1 MCASLFL
8 KLYGKLK
15 HNFCKHRIVVVGY
28 GVAGKECMDS
38 KFFGTFG
45 FQDAECIKN
54 LLGSHSVFCISRII
68 HDTVADLE
76 YSAWIITAADHFR
89 NSSESSLYA
98 LNMCNI
104 IKIDDSTDLIC
115 IFELFLRCIVGGEHD
130 IALLAAHCFCH
141 HKLCGGGAVTAAA
154 ILLKNVDQIRVR
166 CCFYCKKFLE
176 SFVPGE
182 SLFQSFCILTDS
194 LLIIKME
201 RCRIF
206 FGNLVEFLKCHK
218 WYFFHNNCISCFPT
232 AVP

>member
-1 MCASLFL
+1 MKIEIKERKLTAGNRSL
-8 KLYGKLK
+8 Y
-15 HNFCKHRIVVVGY
+15 
-28 GVAGKECMDS
+28 
-38 KFFGTFG
+38 
-45 FQDAECIKN
+45 
-54 LLGSHSVFCISRII
+54 
-68 HDTVADLE
+68 LE
-76 YSAWIITAADHFR
+76 YYETGFR
-89 NSSESSLYA
+89 KKENLHLYLVPENSPKAKKLNRETYDKARVIRAERLLNPPSFEKKSKQTEGKNEKAEA
-98 LNMCNI
+98 LTWLDWCDEYIQWSKACDNCKKMLQHKGVVRKRI
-104 IKIDDSTDLIC
+104 ATYLERIKQT
-115 IFELFLRCIVGGEHD
+115 
-130 IALLAAHCFCH
+130 
-141 HKLCGGGAVTAAA
+141 K